1 MMTAEDRRK
10 IESGIREKYQKV
22 VIGPEGD
29 FQYPTGKA
37 GLKGQSYNAEILNS
51 LPDEV
56 LSSYCGVG
64 NPFSLGPINEGEALL
79 DMGCGAGVDSLVAAK
94 MVGPFGKVV
103 GIDLIPE
110 MLERA
115 TKNLGLF
122 LSSFFLAI
130 SNA

>member
-51 LPDEV
+51 LPDE
-56 LSSYCGVG
+56 
-64 NPFSLGPINEGEALL
+64 F
-79 DMGCGAGVDSLVAAK
+79 
-94 MVGPFGKVV
+94 
-103 GIDLIPE
+103 
-110 MLERA
+110 
-115 TKNLGLF
+115 
-122 LSSFFLAI
+122 
-130 SNA
+130 

>member
-1 MMTAEDRRK
+1 MTAEDRRK

-22 VIGPEGD
+22 VIGPEGS

-64 NPFSLGPINEGEALL
+64 NPLSLGPINEGEALL
-79 DMGCGAGVDSLVAAK
+79 DVGCGAGVDLLVAAK

-115 TKNLGLF
+115 MKNFGLF